1 MKKQNQSWMEQ
12 YLSYT
17 SEQESPEL
25 FHLWVGLSCIS
36 AVLGRNVWLD
46 RGYYMLYPNMYVVLV
61 SPSGRCRKTTACDIG
76 VDILRTVNFNL
87 SKEENKDGQ
96 TSVLMEKITP
106 QALTQYLANQIL
118 VVDHKPEGQSKAL
131 IYASELSVFL
141 GKEAAQTGMLALL
154 TSLYGCP
161 NVWEYHTKTQGKD
174 YLFNVWLGILGA
186 TAPEW
191 LVHGIPYDAIGGG
204 LTARIIF
211 VCQTETARK
220 NPSPKVTNGMRK
232 LKDQLIGGL
241 ENIGKINGQ
250 LSLSHGAEELYSTWY
265 TDRDIPNDERLASFY
280 EREHD
285 HMLKVAILLAASSG
299 ELFRSNV
306 ISSSTIQ
313 EAIMTIEKVKEYMSF
328 AYSGIGEHDAAK
340 GYDRIVRQILENGGE
355 MEHSVLL
362 RKNWYHWDSEGF
374 KRVIDLL
381 LETNRIRLR
390 VAKTGKK
397 TYSIVS
403 EKT

>member
-1 MKKQNQSWMEQ
+1 M
-12 YLSYT
+12 
-17 SEQESPEL
+17 
-25 FHLWVGLSCIS
+25 
-36 AVLGRNVWLD
+36 LGRNVWLD

-76 VDILRTVNFNL
+76 VDIVRTVNYNL
-87 SKEENKDGQ
+87 EKGGNKTDQ
-96 TSVLMEKITP
+96 VSVLMEKITP
-106 QALTQYLANQIL
+106 QALTQFMANQIL
-118 VVDHKPEGQSKAL
+118 VVDHKPEGQSRAL

-141 GKEAAQTGMLALL
+141 GKEAAQTGLLALL

-191 LVHGIPYDAIGGG
+191 LIQGIPYDAIGGG

-211 VCQTETARK
+211 VCQTETPRK

-232 LKDQLIGGL
+232 VKESLIEGL
-241 ENIGKINGQ
+241 EKISQIKGQ
-250 LSLSHGAEELYSTWY
+250 LSLSQGAEELYATWY
-265 TDRDIPNDERLASFY
+265 TEREIPSDERLASFY

-306 ISSSTIQ
+306 ISSATIQ
-313 EAIMTIEKVKEYMSF
+313 ESIMTIEKVKEYMSF
-328 AYSGIGEHDAAK
+328 AYSGIGEHESAK
-340 GYDRIVRQILENGGE
+340 GYDRILQQIRDMGGE
-355 MEHSVLL
+355 AEHSTLL
-362 RKNWYHWDSEGF
+362 RRNWYHYDSEGF
-374 KRVIDLL
+374 KKVIDLL
-381 LETNRIRLR
+381 METNRIRMR
-390 VAKTGKK
+390 VSKTGKK
-397 TYSIVS
+397 SYLIVR
-403 EKT
+403 EDR